1 MTTMYG
7 HREVQKVT
15 LKNSRDKERKSWV
28 KKNDP

>member
-1 MTTMYG
+1 MYG